1 MGDFNAG
8 KRSNEIE
15 MMYSAGLTDSQLESG
30 REDELTY
37 PHKEPLQRIDYIW
50 VTPDIEISDLEVP
63 YSTASDHLPVVVDI
77 E

>member
-1 MGDFNAG
+1 MTF
-8 KRSNEIE
+8 

-30 REDELTY
+30 KEDELTY

-50 VTPDIEISDLEVP
+50 VTPDIEITDLKVP
-63 YSTASDHLPVVVDI
+63 YSTASDHLPVVVNI